1 MRLQSCVVV
10 HSCFRIAVVKVHET
24 DFLLDIMQ
32 DDEALSKRM
41 LNDPNIPMAHAISVD
56 ESWNHH
62 HHPSAAAPP
71 PLAPPRMMVDHQ
83 PPPTLPGPPPPLS
96 QAARGILKE
105 QGYTNGLIDALEMNR
120 RAFPISY
127 WIVDNSGSMA
137 TADGHRIL
145 PQPNGTLKLA
155 SCTRWKEMQETV
167 EYHSQLAA
175 VLHSP
180 TTYTLLNDPGA
191 VAGPQTFRVAHDSES
206 TASIDYDLAV
216 AQSVMMNA
224 QPAGVTP
231 LAHHIEIIRT
241 EIQQMESFLRSTG
254 GKVAIVLATDGL
266 PTDARGYS
274 NPTVKQQFVD
284 TLRSLEGMPVWIVVR
299 LCTDAD
305 EVVQYWNDLDE
316 QLELSLEV
324 LVRKSAILL
333 IVLLLRL
340 LLAFSIHLPPA
351 VHLTTFHFFFLF
363 IIITTNNKDDFVA
376 EAEEVHNH
384 NKWLNYALPLHRM
397 RELGFYHKMFDL
409 LDERTL
415 SQGDLK
421 DFMKILFGH
430 GPLAEAPDPEGDW
443 KGFTDVLA
451 RLVGQESMQ
460 WNPMT
465 KRMEPWIDMRKLK
478 QQYGGAG
485 SFFGSFFS

>member
-1 MRLQSCVVV
+1 LL
-10 HSCFRIAVVKVHET
+10 RIAVVKKIT
-24 DFLLDIMQ
+24 KQKFLARAVMQ
-32 DDEALSKRM
+32 EEDEAALSKRM

-62 HHPSAAAPP
+62 HHQSTAAPP
-71 PLAPPRMMVDHQ
+71 PLAPSRMMMDHQ

-96 QAARGILKE
+96 FAARGILKE

-120 RAFPISY
+120 RAFPVSY

-191 VAGPQTFRVAHDSES
+191 VAGPQTFRVAHNSSSTSSES
-206 TASIDYDLAV
+206 IDNDLAV

-241 EIQQMESFLRSTG
+241 EIEQMESFLRATG

-324 LVRKSAILL
+324 LVRKSAC
-333 IVLLLRL
+333 
-340 LLAFSIHLPPA
+340 
-351 VHLTTFHFFFLF
+351 
-363 IIITTNNKDDFVA
+363 
-376 EAEEVHNH
+376 
-384 NKWLNYALPLHRM
+384 
-397 RELGFYHKMFDL
+397 
-409 LDERTL
+409 
-415 SQGDLK
+415 
-421 DFMKILFGH
+421 
-430 GPLAEAPDPEGDW
+430 
-443 KGFTDVLA
+443 
-451 RLVGQESMQ
+451 
-460 WNPMT
+460 
-465 KRMEPWIDMRKLK
+465 
-478 QQYGGAG
+478 
-485 SFFGSFFS
+485 